1 MGIFRARQRWEPG
14 PDDSMVLSLTEVEL
28 ALLQNLPDDMRTVL
42 LTSDDDPARKRLFPR
57 AYLDPTADAAETEW
71 RDAVYPD
78 LVDQRFDALDLVGA
92 TLTRGV
98 VAGRDREWREI
109 TLAAEEVQAWLSVLN
124 DVRLVLGIRL
134 GVGDDEPP
142 ELPDD
147 DPGAAAW
154 EFYDWLTYLQGSLV
168 ETLLGDFDESDLF
181 GDDDLDD
188 DE

>member
-1 MGIFRARQRWEPG
+1 M
-14 PDDSMVLSLTEVEL
+14 
-28 ALLQNLPDDMRTVL
+28 
-42 LTSDDDPARKRLFPR
+42 
-57 AYLDPTADAAETEW
+57 
-71 RDAVYPD
+71 YPD

-109 TLAAEEVQAWLSVLN
+109 TLAADEVQAWLSVLN

-147 DPGAAAW
+147 DPGAGAW

-181 GDDDLDD
+181 DDDDLDG